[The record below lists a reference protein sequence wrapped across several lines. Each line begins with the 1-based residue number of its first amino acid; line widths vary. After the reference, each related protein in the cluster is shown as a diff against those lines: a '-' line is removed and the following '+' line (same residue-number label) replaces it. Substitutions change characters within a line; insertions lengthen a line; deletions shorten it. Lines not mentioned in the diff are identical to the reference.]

1 MDLKTKTTEKLK
13 AELNGLKVITG
24 ALIGVLG
31 VLFIFC
37 IYGMMTKE
45 DNAFFISM
53 IVVPIALS
61 AIIPI
66 NYGKIKN
73 IKLELESR
81 Q

>member
-1 MDLKTKTTEKLK
+1 MDLKEKTKEKLNG
-13 AELNGLKVITG
+13 ELNSLKMVTG
-24 ALIGVLG
+24 ALIGVLA

-37 IYGMMTKE
+37 IYGIMSKE

-66 NYGKIKN
+66 NYGKMKKIK
-73 IKLELESR
+73 IELESR
-81 Q
+81 K

>member
-13 AELNGLKVITG
+13 GELNGLKVITG

-37 IYGMMTKE
+37 IYGIMTKD

-66 NYGKIKN
+66 NYGKIKK
-73 IKLELESR
+73 IKTELESR
-81 Q
+81 